1 MTKKFFGTDG
11 IRGRVGENPI
21 TPEFVMHLGYSAGKV
36 LASSDRFLSKEERPA
51 VLIGKDT
58 RISGYM
64 LESALQAGLSAAGV
78 DVLLTGPMPTPGI
91 AYLTCALR
99 LQAGIVI
106 SASHN
111 PFEDNGIKFFSAS
124 GNKLSDKIE
133 NKIEAGLGAPLLSM
147 PSAQLGR
154 ARRVNDASGRYIEF
168 CKSTFP
174 YHLDLHGM
182 RIVVD
187 CAHGATYHIAGHVLH
202 ELGADVVIIGA
213 QPDGLNINQN
223 FGATHGT
230 TIQKAVQQHKAD
242 IGIALDGDG
251 DRMIMSDKKGVIYDG
266 DQLIYI
272 VAKHRQRKNLLK
284 GGVVGTLMTNLAI
297 ENYFNKLD
305 IPFARAKVGDRHVL
319 ELLKEKGWELGGEG
333 SGHIICLDK
342 HTTGDGIISAL
353 QVLHAMKDSGK
364 TLAELLRG
372 VTLYPQKL
380 INVEVTNGFDFSTIK
395 SIISAQ
401 TKAERDLS
409 NGGRV
414 LLRASGT
421 EPLVRVMVEGES
433 KQKVKYW
440 AEYISNTIRKE
451 VKLYN

>member
-1 MTKKFFGTDG
+1 MTKRFFGTDG
-11 IRGRVGENPI
+11 IRGRVGDTPI

-36 LASSDRFLSKEERPA
+36 LASADRYLSKDERPA

-78 DVLLTGPMPTPGI
+78 DVLLTGPMPTPGV

-124 GNKLSDKIE
+124 GNKLSDKTE
-133 NKIEAGLGAPLLSM
+133 SNIEAGLNAPLISM

-213 QPDGLNINQN
+213 QPDGLNINQEC
-223 FGATHGT
+223 GATYST
-230 TIQKAVQQHKAD
+230 TIQKAVKQHKAD

-251 DRMIMSDKKGVIYDG
+251 DRMIMTDNKGVLYDG
-266 DQLIYI
+266 DQLICI
-272 VAKHRQRKNLLK
+272 MAKHRQKKNLLN

-297 ENYFNKLD
+297 ENYFKQLD

-319 ELLKEKGWELGGEG
+319 ELLQKKGWELGGEG

-364 TLAELLRG
+364 TLAEFSRG
-372 VTLYPQKL
+372 VTLYPQQL
-380 INVEVTNGFDFSTIK
+380 INIKATKGFDFLAIK
-395 SIISAQ
+395 SIKAAQ
-401 TKAERDLS
+401 TKAERDL
-409 NGGRV
+409 GDQGRI

-440 AEYISNTIRKE
+440 AEYISNALRKE
-451 VKLYN
+451 VNL